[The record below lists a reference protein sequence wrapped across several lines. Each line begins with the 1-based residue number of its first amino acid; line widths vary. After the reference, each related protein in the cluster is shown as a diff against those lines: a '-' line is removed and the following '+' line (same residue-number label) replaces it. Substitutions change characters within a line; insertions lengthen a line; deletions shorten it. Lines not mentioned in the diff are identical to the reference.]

1 MAADDSDQETWSADL
16 DEHRF
21 RAIYEAHFDYVW
33 FTLRRH
39 GGRER
44 DLEDLT
50 HDVFVACARA
60 WERYD
65 PARPIRPWL
74 HGIAFRVAS
83 DYRRRASTAR
93 EIPVAD
99 HLYGGTGP
107 AGVQAVEAG
116 ERRVLVLAGLETLSD
131 DQRHVFVRHELE
143 EESVVDI
150 ARDLGISENTAY
162 SRLRLGRQRFT
173 ETVRR
178 RMARGKGP

>member
-1 MAADDSDQETWSADL
+1 MAADESDQENWSADL
-16 DEHRF
+16 DESAF
-21 RAIYEAHFDYVW
+21 RAIYEEHFDYVW

-65 PARPIRPWL
+65 PERPIRPWL

-93 EIPVAD
+93 EVPVAE
-99 HLYGGTGP
+99 HLHQGTAP
-107 AGVQAVEAG
+107 AALHALEAK
-116 ERRVLVLAGLETLSD
+116 ERRALILAGLEALSD
-131 DQRHVFVRHELE
+131 EQRLVFVRHELE

-150 ARDLGISENTAY
+150 ARDLGIPENTAY

-178 RMARGKGP
+178 RTARESGP